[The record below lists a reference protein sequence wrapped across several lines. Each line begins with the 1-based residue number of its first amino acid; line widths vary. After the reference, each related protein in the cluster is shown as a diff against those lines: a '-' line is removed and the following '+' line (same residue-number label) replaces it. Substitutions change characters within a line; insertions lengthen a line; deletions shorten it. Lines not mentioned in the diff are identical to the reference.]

1 MTARREGALSRAL
14 AATMLAQAMVAMAV
28 STIPVLAPALAETFG
43 VSARWIGFYS
53 SLAFA
58 GGIVSALI
66 GGALARRIGAVRC
79 SQTALTAAAAGLALT
94 AAAPLAGIALLAVAI
109 GLGYG
114 LATPAASHILARVT
128 PPHRRGVVMSLKQS
142 AVPLGGL
149 IAGLLAPAAAI
160 LFGWRGAA
168 LCAAALPAAAAVAIA
183 PLRARFDDDRVAGFP
198 VSVRSP
204 LHAAGAALAAPGL
217 RLLAIAAFAFAA
229 VQSSVFAV
237 FAAFL
242 VEAGGLDL
250 LRAGQAFAAMQTA
263 GAASRVAFGWL
274 SDRRHVSARSLLYV
288 FAFGIGN
295 VLLLASYLHSGWS
308 FAEIIA
314 FAALAGAVAAGWPGV
329 YLAEIVRIVPPE
341 RVGVA
346 TGGTVAFSF
355 LGVALGP
362 GLFSALAAGGG
373 YSFAFEQFAIF
384 SFLVGAILWFAP
396 EPRPAVG

>member
-1 MTARREGALSRAL
+1 
-14 AATMLAQAMVAMAV
+14 MLAQAMVAMAV

-58 GGIVSALI
+58 GGIGSVLI

-79 SQTALTAAAAGLALT
+79 SQMALAAAAAGLALT

-109 GLGYG
+109 GVGYG

-198 VSVRSP
+198 VSARSP
-204 LHAAGAALAAPGL
+204 LHAAGAALATPGL

-263 GAASRVAFGWL
+263 GAAARVAFGWL
-274 SDRRHVSARSLLYV
+274 SDRRHVSARALLYV
-288 FAFGIGN
+288 FAFGIAN

-308 FAEIIA
+308 FAEIVA

-329 YLAEIVRIVPPE
+329 YLAEIVRIVPPD

-346 TGGTVAFSF
+346 TGGTVGFSF

-362 GLFSALAAGGG
+362 GLFSALAAAGG

-396 EPRPAVG
+396 EPGPAVR